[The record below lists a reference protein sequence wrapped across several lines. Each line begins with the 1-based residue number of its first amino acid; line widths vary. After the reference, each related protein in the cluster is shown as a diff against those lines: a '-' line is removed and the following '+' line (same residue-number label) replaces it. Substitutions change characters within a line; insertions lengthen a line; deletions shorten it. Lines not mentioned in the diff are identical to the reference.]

1 MTEFRKGIFQ
11 TIKQQLVGTSIGR
24 AVIYTIGHI
33 VIAMTCNNLITGAP
47 WNLAAI
53 DALVE
58 PMING
63 VWYYFLDKVW
73 ASKMVT
79 KSI

>member
-1 MTEFRKGIFQ
+1 MTEFKKGIFV
-11 TIKQQLVGTSIGR
+11 TIKQQLVGTSVGR
-24 AVIYTIGHI
+24 AVIYTLGHI

-47 WNLAAI
+47 LKLAAI

-63 VWYYFLDKVW
+63 VWYYLLDKLW
-73 ASKMVT
+73 ASKMLT